1 MHSKWIGK
9 RLLNE
14 TIYKGEIMKKLII
27 LLNVFLL
34 TSSLLLLSG
43 CVEPIMSCAGIKT
56 SYPRCAKFC
65 THDAVAT
72 CERTVFFTPKPTP
85 FQPI

>member
-43 CVEPIMSCAGIKT
+43 CVEPIMSCAGIKLLIQDVQ
-56 SYPRCAKFC
+56 SFA
-65 THDAVAT
+65 
-72 CERTVFFTPKPTP
+72 PTT
-85 FQPI
+85 QLKLVNHSASNY

>member
-1 MHSKWIGK
+1 LHSKWIGK

-14 TIYKGEIMKKLII
+14 TIYEGGIMKKLII

-65 THDAVAT
+65 THDAVET
-72 CERTVFFTPKPTP
+72 CESQCK
-85 FQPI
+85 QLLGQACNL

>member
-1 MHSKWIGK
+1 
-9 RLLNE
+9 
-14 TIYKGEIMKKLII
+14 MKKLII

-72 CERTVFFTPKPTP
+72 CESQCKQLLGQACNLYCVIDLPHLILHRDKDTSK
-85 FQPI
+85 

>member
-1 MHSKWIGK
+1 LHSKWIGK

-14 TIYKGEIMKKLII
+14 TIYEGGIMKKLII

-72 CERTVFFTPKPTP
+72 CESQCK
-85 FQPI
+85 QLLGQACNL